1 MKAIG
6 DYTIIQIEVNTS
18 STGLQVKDDGQG
30 KVVSCPSH
38 PELMGKMVLFDDKNK
53 YKEYENYLIIPYKNL
68 MAVIN

>member
-18 STGLQVKDDGQG
+18 STGLQVKNDGQG
-30 KVVSCPSH
+30 IVYSCPCH
-38 PELMGKMVLFDDKNK
+38 PELRGKRVLFDDNHN